1 MDYLISIQLPEKHSN
16 FVPSIRET
24 SGLAVL
30 LFRPLPEDAPWFTS
44 KTANV
49 WNLQK

>member
-1 MDYLISIQLPEKHSN
+1 MDYADLTQLIEKHRN

-44 KTANV
+44 
-49 WNLQK
+49 